1 MCEQHYKI
9 VQGHALGCECMFL
22 FFTTYE
28 KWKWSCSVVSDS
40 VTPWTV
46 AYQAPV
52 SMGFS
57 RQEYWSGLP
66 FPSSGDLP
74 DSGIKPLLLHCGQTL
89 YPMYNCVIEQYLTH
103 WASQVVLAV
112 KNLPTNAGDLR
123 DLGSIP
129 GLGRSPGRGHG
140 DPLQYSCLENPMDR
154 EDWTGIVHSVTKSWT
169 WLKRLSMH
177 ACTWHI
183 GGN

>member
-1 MCEQHYKI
+1 MM
-9 VQGHALGCECMFL
+9 VQSLGWEDLLEEEMATHSSIL
-22 FFTTYE
+22 A
-28 KWKWSCSVVSDS
+28 WK
-40 VTPWTV
+40 TPWTV

-129 GLGRSPGRGHG
+129 GLGRSPGGGHG
-140 DPLQYSCLENPMDR
+140 NPYQYSCLENPMDR
-154 EDWTGIVHSVTKSWT
+154 GAWSEVGYSPWGHKSQT
-169 WLKRLSMH
+169 RLS
-177 ACTWHI
+177 
-183 GGN
+183 N

>member
-1 MCEQHYKI
+1 MPWAVNAPFFLRYIRKVKVKLLSRVWLCDSMDCSLPGSSIHGIFQARILEWVAISLCRGSSWPRDQTPSA
-9 VQGHALGCECMFL
+9 ALRADPLLSEPP
-22 FFTTYE
+22 E
-28 KWKWSCSVVSDS
+28 
-40 VTPWTV
+40 
-46 AYQAPV
+46 
-52 SMGFS
+52 
-57 RQEYWSGLP
+57 
-66 FPSSGDLP
+66 
-74 DSGIKPLLLHCGQTL
+74 KPL
-89 YPMYNCVIEQYLTH
+89 PMSNCVIEQYLTH
-103 WASQVVLAV
+103 WASLVVLAV

-154 EDWTGIVHSVTKSWT
+154 EDWTGIVHSVAKSWT
-169 WLKRLSMH
+169 WLKRLSTH